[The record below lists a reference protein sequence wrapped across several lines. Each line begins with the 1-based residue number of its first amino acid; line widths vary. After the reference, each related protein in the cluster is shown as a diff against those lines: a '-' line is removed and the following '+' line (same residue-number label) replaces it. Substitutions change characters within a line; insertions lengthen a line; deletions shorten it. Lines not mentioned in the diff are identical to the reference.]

1 MQITLIFCASYRIR
15 YGPCMYLMQ
24 ADMVDWLMTPVA
36 SKRPSSQE
44 VADSERLRILKDS
57 YARAEI
63 KLVPKL

>member
-1 MQITLIFCASYRIR
+1 
-15 YGPCMYLMQ
+15 
-24 ADMVDWLMTPVA
+24 MVDWLMTPVA